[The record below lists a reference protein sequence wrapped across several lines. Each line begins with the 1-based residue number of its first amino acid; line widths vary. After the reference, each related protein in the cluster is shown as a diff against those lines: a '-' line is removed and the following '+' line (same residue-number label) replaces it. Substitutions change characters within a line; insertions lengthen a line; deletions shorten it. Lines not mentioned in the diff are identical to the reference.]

1 MTRQRYDDTLTGRSW
16 DRVRRIRMR
25 VLGIEPHLFDERK
38 VPATLRPLLPYASL
52 LATGEEALWIE
63 YWDALDTET
72 KRELWSAL
80 EARSRDLL
88 ALAENPRSGLEWEC
102 LLDLGYMFS
111 FLYRWVD
118 DDELASLSDD

>member
-1 MTRQRYDDTLTGRSW
+1 
-16 DRVRRIRMR
+16 MR